1 MVAYIHLFSY
11 SYKDCIS
18 FVVTLI
24 HLYSYFYFIF
34 IIGHAD
40 TAQFEWCVNQ
50 QRDTYASYMGHF
62 DMLNM
67 IAIGENETKA
77 RVRFNMMEK
86 MVQPCGPPPEKNE
99 D

>member
-1 MVAYIHLFSY
+1 MWICFP
-11 SYKDCIS
+11 
-18 FVVTLI
+18 
-24 HLYSYFYFIF
+24 
-34 IIGHAD
+34 GHAD

-99 D
+99 DWLTCHSPI

>member
-1 MVAYIHLFSY
+1 
-11 SYKDCIS
+11 
-18 FVVTLI
+18 
-24 HLYSYFYFIF
+24 
-34 IIGHAD
+34 
-40 TAQFEWCVNQ
+40 
-50 QRDTYASYMGHF
+50 MGHF